1 MKNVMEWVKGHWLII
16 VLGVIAVAALPVAL
30 FFSLGVAKKLTEEVQ
45 TKAGE
50 DYKNVTSTKVEYY
63 VLTPTGEKVL
73 VKSMDVNSPT
83 TKQYAKWNEEI
94 STQAQKQATEGE
106 AFNKSD
112 HGLLVEGLFPAPSEL
127 VRDSKVAEFIDVYKN
142 RFHQALLS
150 KIGAGMP
157 PDPVAI
163 AQQMAQHVEDARTL
177 IRNERGSAEFSPDE
191 SAKLQREL
199 FAIRVENAKRRASE
213 ISVYGDVNVFSGVA
227 AIDANA
233 RPTLAM
239 AWDLQERAWLHS
251 DVIKAVGKANNSENG
266 TVVGGVPSSIVKRI
280 VRVAPSRSVYE
291 TGSAVP
297 FEQGVDKVPQDFT
310 KSLTGRFSGPG
321 SQNKWYDVRD
331 VDLEIIVSSQRLPAF
346 IDSLGATNFISVLDL
361 DIQSLDVFEEL
372 KAGFYYGDENVVRA
386 TLKLE
391 SIYLRSWRSA
401 SMPQDVQAAL
411 GMSEGVPGD
420 PSAAPA
426 PPPRRAAPVPAEGG
440 GRRPRGGDIP
450 DEGT

>member
-30 FFSLGVAKKLTEEVQ
+30 FFSLGVAKKLTDDVQ
-45 TKAGE
+45 AKAGD

-94 STQAQKQATEGE
+94 STHAQKQATEGE
-106 AFNKSD
+106 VFNKAD

-142 RFHQALLS
+142 RFHQALLA

-157 PDPVAI
+157 PDPVVT

-191 SAKLQREL
+191 SAKLQLEL
-199 FAIRVENAKRRASE
+199 FAIRVENAKRRAGE
-213 ISVYGDVNVFSGVA
+213 ISVYADVNVFSGVA

-251 DVIKAVGKANNSENG
+251 DVIKAVGMANKSENG
-266 TVVGGVPSSIVKRI
+266 PTAGGVPASIVKRI
-280 VRVAPSRSVYE
+280 VRVAPNRSVYE
-291 TGSAVP
+291 TGTAAP
-297 FEQGVDKVPQDFT
+297 FDPGADKVPQDFS

-321 SQNKWYDVRD
+321 SQNKWYDVRE

-361 DIQSLDVFEEL
+361 DIQAVDVFEEM
-372 KAGFYYGDENVVRA
+372 KAGFFYGDENVVRA

-391 SIYLRSWRSA
+391 SIYLRSWRTA
-401 SMPQDVQAAL
+401 SMPKDVQAAL
-411 GMSEGVPGD
+411 GMSDGVAAD
-420 PSAAPA
+420 PAAAPA
-426 PPPRRAAPVPAEGG
+426 PAPARRPAPPAEGG
-440 GRRPRGGDIP
+440 GRRPRGDDVP
-450 DEGT
+450 DEGN